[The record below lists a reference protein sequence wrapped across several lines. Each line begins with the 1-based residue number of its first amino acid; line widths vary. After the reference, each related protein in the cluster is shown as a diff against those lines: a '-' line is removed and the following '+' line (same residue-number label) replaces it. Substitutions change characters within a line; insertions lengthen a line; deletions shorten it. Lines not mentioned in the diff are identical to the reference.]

1 MTGWFNVTNPD
12 SLGWVGNNSDP
23 KATTRIVYSNASY
36 PQWTYSEL
44 ALAEIDLEI
53 ESKKDA
59 ASYNASSPSQL
70 SIQIPSLRAN
80 VNCTVLPYLS
90 AAVKP
95 WPSQPAFL
103 EVNISFPQA
112 CTQGGDV
119 LTSWGYAKGILST
132 KWLCKPGIIGYW
144 TPSTWFGAAP
154 CPTTLGIFGE
164 VDDHGNPRNLTVL
177 ACLPYV
183 ETVQASAT
191 FQLPNFDLVPS
202 TEKPPVAPIES
213 SARFFNNDSYWAMD
227 LDGEENAFD
236 HVLATVNLSTPSP
249 LSASDGFF
257 QALFQGID
265 ATSDPHD
272 LLGEANTPRL
282 IDAVEHLYRV
292 IMAQCLHT
300 TQGRRVNISTATLT
314 ETPHLEPGIIISPSG
329 RRLHQSATATYI
341 LVTLLSTM
349 TVCALLA
356 RLTFEPRGLV
366 SKEPTCIAAR
376 IELLAGSTLLAMIPQ
391 RAEWCSDEELKRA
404 GIFDGM
410 VLRLGWW
417 GEEETGDERY
427 GIDIDTD
434 TARME

>member
-1 MTGWFNVTNPD
+1 M
-12 SLGWVGNNSDP
+12 
-23 KATTRIVYSNASY
+23 
-36 PQWTYSEL
+36 E
-44 ALAEIDLEI
+44 
-53 ESKKDA
+53 
-59 ASYNASSPSQL
+59 
-70 SIQIPSLRAN
+70 
-80 VNCTVLPYLS
+80 
-90 AAVKP
+90 P
-95 WPSQPAFL
+95 W
-103 EVNISFPQA
+103 I
-112 CTQGGDV
+112 
-119 LTSWGYAKGILST
+119 YAKGILST
-132 KWLCKPGIIGYW
+132 QWLSNPGIIGYW
-144 TPSTWFGAAP
+144 TPPTWFGAAP

-164 VDDHGNPRNLTVL
+164 VDDHENVRNLTVL

-183 ETVQASAT
+183 ETLQASAT
-191 FQLPNFDLVPS
+191 FQLPNFELVPS
-202 TEKPPVAPIES
+202 IEKPPVAPIES
-213 SARFFNNDSYWAMD
+213 SAKFFNNDSYWAMNSW
-227 LDGEENAFD
+227 GETENAFD
-236 HVLATVNLSTPSP
+236 SVLATVNLSTQSP

-265 ATSDPHD
+265 AIPDPHD

-300 TQGRRVNISTATLT
+300 TQGRRLNVSTATLG
-314 ETPHLEPGIIISPSG
+314 ETPHLEPGIIISASG

-356 RLTFEPRGLV
+356 RLTFKPRGLV

-376 IELLAGSTLLAMIPQ
+376 MELLAGSRLLPMIPQ
-391 RAEWCSDEELKRA
+391 GAEWCSDEELKRA

-417 GEEETGDERY
+417 GEEEKGNVRY

-434 TARME
+434 IARAE

>member
-1 MTGWFNVTNPD
+1 MTGWFNVTNSD
-12 SLGWVGNNSDP
+12 YSLDGVYYNNTDT
-23 KATTRIVYSNASY
+23 KATNRIVYLNASY

-53 ESKKDA
+53 DSNKES

-80 VNCTVLPYLS
+80 MNCTVLPYLS
-90 AAVKP
+90 AAV
-95 WPSQPAFL
+95 SQQDFL

-112 CTQGGDV
+112 CTQGGNV
-119 LTSWGYAKGILST
+119 LTEWGYVKGILST
-132 KWLCKPGIIGYW
+132 RWLYNPGVIGYW
-144 TPSTWFGAAP
+144 TPPTWFGAAAT

-202 TEKPPVAPIES
+202 TEKPPVVPIES
-213 SARFFNNDSYWAMD
+213 SARFFNNDSYWAMNSW
-227 LDGEENAFD
+227 GEHQNAFD
-236 HVLATVNLSTPSP
+236 SVLATVNLSTQSP

-257 QALFQGID
+257 QALFQGVD
-265 ATSDPHD
+265 AISDPHD
-272 LLGEANTPRL
+272 LLGEANTLKL

-300 TQGRRVNISTATLT
+300 TQGRRVNLSTAPLT
-314 ETPHLEPGIIISPSG
+314 EMPLLEPGITISPSS
-329 RRLHQSATATYI
+329 RLHQSATATYI

-356 RLTFEPRGLV
+356 RLAFKPRGLV

-376 IELLAGSTLLAMIPQ
+376 TELLAGSRLLAMIPQ
-391 RAEWCSDEELKRA
+391 RAEWCGDEELKRA

-417 GEEETGDERY
+417 GEEGTGDVRY
-427 GIDIDTD
+427 GIDVDTD
-434 TARME
+434 TARTE

>member
-1 MTGWFNVTNPD
+1 MTGWFNVTNSD
-12 SLGWVGNNSDP
+12 YSLDRVYNNSDP
-23 KATTRIVYSNASY
+23 KATTRIVYLNASY

-53 ESKKDA
+53 DSNKEA

-80 VNCTVLPYLS
+80 MNCTVLPYLS
-90 AAVKP
+90 AAVSK
-95 WPSQPAFL
+95 QDLL

-112 CTQGGDV
+112 CTQGGNV
-119 LTSWGYAKGILST
+119 LTEWGYARGILST
-132 KWLCKPGIIGYW
+132 QWRYNSGIIGYW
-144 TPSTWFGAAP
+144 TPPTWFGAAT

-202 TEKPPVAPIES
+202 TEKPPVVPIES
-213 SARFFNNDSYWAMD
+213 SARFFNNDSYWAMNSW
-227 LDGEENAFD
+227 GEEENAFD
-236 HVLATVNLSTPSP
+236 SVLATVNLSTRSP

-265 ATSDPHD
+265 AASDPHD

-300 TQGRRVNISTATLT
+300 TQGRRVNLSTATLT
-314 ETPHLEPGIIISPSG
+314 ETPLLEPGIIISPSS
-329 RRLHQSATATYI
+329 RLHQSATATYI

-356 RLTFEPRGLV
+356 RLAFKPRGLV

-376 IELLAGSTLLAMIPQ
+376 MELLAGSRLLPMIPQ
-391 RAEWCSDEELKRA
+391 RAEWCSDKELKRA

-417 GEEETGDERY
+417 GEEETGNVRY

-434 TARME
+434 TARAE

>member
-1 MTGWFNVTNPD
+1 MTGWFNVTNSDD
-12 SLGWVGNNSDP
+12 SNSDP
-23 KATTRIVYSNASY
+23 KATTRILYLNASY
-36 PQWTYSEL
+36 PQWTHSEL

-53 ESKKDA
+53 DSNKEA
-59 ASYNASSPSQL
+59 TSYNASSPSQL

-80 VNCTVLPYLS
+80 MNCTVLPYLS
-90 AAVKP
+90 AAV
-95 WPSQPAFL
+95 SEQDFL

-112 CTQGGDV
+112 CTQVGDV
-119 LTSWGYAKGILST
+119 LNYWGYAKGILST
-132 KWLCKPGIIGYW
+132 KWLYKPGIIGYW
-144 TPSTWFGAAP
+144 TPPTWFGAAP

-191 FQLPNFDLVPS
+191 FQLPNFDLAPS
-202 TEKPPVAPIES
+202 TEKPPVVPIES
-213 SARFFNNDSYWAMD
+213 SARFFNNDSYWAMNSW
-227 LDGEENAFD
+227 GEKENAFD
-236 HVLATVNLSTPSP
+236 LVLATVNLSTLSP

-300 TQGRRVNISTATLT
+300 TQGRRVNLSTATLT
-314 ETPHLEPGIIISPSG
+314 ETPLLEPGIITSPSS
-329 RRLHQSATATYI
+329 RLHQSATATYI

-356 RLTFEPRGLV
+356 RLTFKPRGLV
-366 SKEPTCIAAR
+366 SKEPTCIVAR
-376 IELLAGSTLLAMIPQ
+376 MDLLAGSRLLLMIPQ
-391 RAEWCSDEELKRA
+391 GAEWCNDKELKRA

-417 GEEETGDERY
+417 GEEETGNVRY

-434 TARME
+434 TARAE